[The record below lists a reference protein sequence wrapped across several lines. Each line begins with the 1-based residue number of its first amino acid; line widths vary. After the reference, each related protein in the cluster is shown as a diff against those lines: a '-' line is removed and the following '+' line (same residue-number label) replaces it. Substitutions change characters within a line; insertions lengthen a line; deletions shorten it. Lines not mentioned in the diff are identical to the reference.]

1 MADFNVAQCLMNDGG
16 YSTDEMQDILAAA
29 EEDESVL
36 VQYLSDDVEIDSR
49 PVKTCGQ
56 REIIVRTGWKFMPS
70 IWNCF
75 WTRCRAWQALRGS
88 SVLFPYLR
96 WLVSQTMAPH
106 RH

>member
-49 PVKTCGQ
+49 PVKTAVM

-75 WTRCRAWQALRGS
+75 WTRCRAWQELRGS
-88 SVLFPYLR
+88 SVLFPCR
-96 WLVSQTMAPH
+96 KWLVSPTMVRH
-106 RH
+106 RP